1 VTYRFEEE
9 DYRHTY
15 ILEDY
20 YHTSPFFEYSY
31 VVVYLRDKDN
41 LENSFAFQ
49 LNFNK
54 TFNTLPEH
62 PKLTE
67 VQNEITKGFAKNAAD
82 ELIVLF
88 KQRAVEAKAYGEKN
102 PISYLEFEPGRYF
115 NYIELF
121 PRNKEMLDFNYEDNQ
136 YFAEDSYDIDPRN
149 DNKSLQLSFFKF
161 QLDSVDQAPLFSAIY
176 HFDEEMREK
185 EDAKLTV
192 KNNDMLIALN
202 QVIPDLNDRL
212 KQRYK
217 NAKKMGQELLEN
229 QAPVEIQQEK
239 AKPNEPCPCG
249 SGKKYKKCCA
259 LMLN

>member
-1 VTYRFEEE
+1 
-9 DYRHTY
+9 
-15 ILEDY
+15 
-20 YHTSPFFEYSY
+20 

-67 VQNEITKGFAKNAAD
+67 VQSQITKGFAKNAAD

-115 NYIELF
+115 NYIELL

-149 DNKSLQLSFFKF
+149 DNKCLQLSFFKF
-161 QLDSVDQAPLFSAIY
+161 QLDSAD
-176 HFDEEMREK
+176 
-185 EDAKLTV
+185 
-192 KNNDMLIALN
+192 
-202 QVIPDLNDRL
+202 
-212 KQRYK
+212 
-217 NAKKMGQELLEN
+217 

-239 AKPNEPCPCG
+239 VKPNEPCPCG